1 MDIAVTDKEVLTYKE
16 GLAGRLR
23 LNRPKALHSLSR
35 QMVRDMAAA
44 LIEWRD
50 DPDVRIVLIDHAEG
64 RGFCAGGDVVGI
76 SQNVE
81 GHEAAARAFF
91 FDEYRLN
98 HLEYTY
104 AKPGVA
110 FMDGVTMGGGVGIA
124 CPCRYRVAT
133 ERTVLA
139 MPETTI
145 GIFPDVGGGRYLSR
159 LRGRLAQFLALTGAR
174 LDGAECLRLRFAT
187 HYLPSD
193 RLEEAKE
200 RIMAQP
206 FRVQAVLD
214 ELSEVYIPDAKIMG
228 NLDQIDRYFA
238 SDRLEDILDALDAGA
253 EEGDEWARAE
263 AETIRR
269 KSPTACKV
277 SLKLLQESPYQ
288 LHFVDEMRM
297 EYGIMVR
304 LIHHPD
310 FKEGVRALLIDKDN
324 KPNWRPTVPQAI
336 GDRDVDA
343 FFEPLP
349 PEEQWRPFDF

>member
-1 MDIAVTDKEVLTYKE
+1 MDVAMTDTRDVLAVKE

-23 LNRPKALHSLSR
+23 LNRPKALHSLNR

-44 LIEWRD
+44 LHEWRH

-64 RGFCAGGDVVGI
+64 RGFCAGGDVVAI
-76 SQNVE
+76 AQDPHSAE
-81 GHEAAARAFF
+81 SAAFF

-98 HLEYTY
+98 HLEYTFP
-104 AKPGVA
+104 KPGVV
-110 FMDGVTMGGGVGIA
+110 FMDGITMGGGVGIA
-124 CPCRYRVAT
+124 LPCRYRVAT

-174 LDGAECLRLRFAT
+174 LDGAECLKLRLAT
-187 HYLPSD
+187 HYLPSE

-206 FRVQAVLD
+206 FRVAAILD
-214 ELSEVYIPDAKIMG
+214 ELSEEDVPEARITG
-228 NLDQIDRYFA
+228 NLKRIDRYFA
-238 SDRLEDILDALDAGA
+238 SDRLEDILDALDEGA
-253 EEGDEWARAE
+253 AEGDEWAAKE
-263 AETIRR
+263 AVAIRG
-269 KSPTACKV
+269 KSPMACKV

-304 LIHHPD
+304 LIRHPD
-310 FKEGVRALLIDKDN
+310 FREGVRALLIDKDG
-324 KPNWRPTVPQAI
+324 KPDWNPSRPEAI
-336 GDRDVDA
+336 GERDVEA

-349 PEEQWRPFDF
+349 PEEEWRPFDF

>member
-1 MDIAVTDKEVLTYKE
+1 MDKDVLTQKE

-23 LNRPKALHSLSR
+23 LNRPKALHSLNR
-35 QMVRDMAAA
+35 QMVRDMANA
-44 LIEWRD
+44 LIEWRG
-50 DPDVRIVLIDHAEG
+50 DPDVRIILIDHTEG
-64 RGFCAGGDVVGI
+64 RGFCAGGDVVDI
-76 SQNVE
+76 SQNVD

-110 FMDGVTMGGGVGIA
+110 FMDGITMGGGVGIA

-174 LDGAECLRLRFAT
+174 LDGAECLRLRLAT

-193 RLEEAKE
+193 RLQEAKE

-214 ELSEVYIPDAKIMG
+214 ELSEVFIPEARIMG
-228 NLDQIDRYFA
+228 NLAKIDRYFA

-253 EEGDEWARAE
+253 ADGDHWAAAE
-263 AETIRR
+263 ADTVRK
-269 KSPTACKV
+269 KSPMACKV
-277 SLKLLQESPYQ
+277 TLKMLVESPYQ

-324 KPNWRPTVPQAI
+324 HPQWRPTVPQVI
-336 GDRDVDA
+336 GDRDVEA